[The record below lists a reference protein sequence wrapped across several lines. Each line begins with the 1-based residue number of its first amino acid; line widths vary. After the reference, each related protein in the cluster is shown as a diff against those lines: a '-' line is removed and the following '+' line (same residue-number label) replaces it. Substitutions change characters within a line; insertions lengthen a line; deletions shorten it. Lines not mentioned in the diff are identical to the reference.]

1 MSRLMDWC
9 RPVWNLRSG
18 TRTPDRRSE
27 SAPFTNLTLRPSKRN
42 TFSRYLVSL
51 SPRHNLGLSWT
62 VLCLSPWW
70 NAIQYGSRPMK
81 SWNLASS
88 VFLFSQLTSFQIH
101 TYFGFPFCDFCS
113 NYLWGLTQ
121 QGFQCQDCG
130 INVHHQC
137 KDELPADCKPSK
149 KRISKGMHIPRGQ
162 SLNSSQIL

>member
-1 MSRLMDWC
+1 
-9 RPVWNLRSG
+9 
-18 TRTPDRRSE
+18 
-27 SAPFTNLTLRPSKRN
+27 
-42 TFSRYLVSL
+42 
-51 SPRHNLGLSWT
+51 
-62 VLCLSPWW
+62 
-70 NAIQYGSRPMK
+70 MK

-162 SLNSSQIL
+162 SLNSSQILQIDVVISVLFGLISVLAAVRHGTEMVYDLTNSSLDSVLLLVLTCSLHFSKSLMK

>member
-1 MSRLMDWC
+1 
-9 RPVWNLRSG
+9 
-18 TRTPDRRSE
+18 
-27 SAPFTNLTLRPSKRN
+27 
-42 TFSRYLVSL
+42 
-51 SPRHNLGLSWT
+51 
-62 VLCLSPWW
+62 
-70 NAIQYGSRPMK
+70 MK
-81 SWNLASS
+81 SSNLASS

-149 KRISKGMHIPRGQ
+149 KRISKGMHIPRG
-162 SLNSSQIL
+162 SLLNSSQILLMDLVISVLFGLISVLAAVRRGTEMVYDLTNSSLDSVLLLVLTCSLHFSKSLMK